1 MALPPLTPEQRAQA
15 LEKAATARRERAAVK
30 NRLKYAQ
37 GSLAEVIADGK
48 SNDVVG
54 KMKVSALLESMP
66 GVGRVRAPPDHGRGG
81 HLREPGG
88 SAGSAPTRSR
98 PCCRVST
105 TPPEQVPHPP

>member
-15 LEKAATARRERAAVK
+15 LEKAAIARRERAAVK

-66 GVGRVRAPPDHGRGG
+66 GVGRVRAKQIMDEVGISESRRVRGLGSNQIAALLSRFDH
-81 HLREPGG
+81 
-88 SAGSAPTRSR
+88 S
-98 PCCRVST
+98 V
-105 TPPEQVPHPP
+105 

>member
-1 MALPPLTPEQRAQA
+1 VALPPLTPEQRAQA
-15 LEKAATARRERAAVK
+15 LEKAAIARRERAAVK

-66 GVGRVRAPPDHGRGG
+66 GVGRARAKQIMDEVGISESRRVRGLGSNQIAALLSRFDH
-81 HLREPGG
+81 
-88 SAGSAPTRSR
+88 SA
-98 PCCRVST
+98 
-105 TPPEQVPHPP
+105 